1 MKFGFSGEAFGNLL
15 VLSCLVASI
24 VIIVVVIIAYKR
36 GIAVEKH
43 SFGLTL
49 LLSCGFVFVILPF
62 WLSDLSITWKMIG
75 TFLMLCGGLGNYFAI
90 DRMQRM
96 LRKRKTGKNRWV
108 KLERPNPGHPIN
120 K

>member
-15 VLSCLVASI
+15 VLSSFVAAI
-24 VIIVVVIIAYKR
+24 VISAVVIIAYKR
-36 GIAVEKH
+36 GVDVEKH
-43 SFGLTL
+43 SFALPL
-49 LLSCGFVFVILPF
+49 LVSCIFIFIILPF

-96 LRKRKTGKNRWV
+96 LRKRKTGKNRWI
-108 KLERPNPGHPIN
+108 KL
-120 K
+120 